1 MPRDFY
7 ELRVVMAAVSGD
19 PGKSVARRTL
29 AILGAFDLTHPRL
42 SLSELGRRTG
52 LPLAT
57 TYRLATELVVWGALD
72 RDETG
77 SYGIG
82 QRLWETGL
90 LAPIATSLRVLALPF
105 LQELQVRTGE
115 NVQLAVRDEYGGLYV
130 EKLFGHRS
138 VPIFARVGTRIPMH
152 ATAIGKMLLATAD
165 PSFVEAHTSQP
176 LVRFT
181 RYTIIDP
188 EVLRQDLHRAA
199 ELGYSLTREET
210 MYGANSVAVPIPSRD
225 GLPTAAVGI
234 VASRSG
240 AMADLNK
247 LIPLL
252 RTQASRIARRLAE
265 PQREL
270 PGQRQAPPPLAALD

>member
-82 QRLWETGL
+82 QRLWETGRP
-90 LAPIATSLRVLALPF
+90 APIATSLRVLALPF

-181 RYTIIDP
+181 RYTIIVP
-188 EVLRQDLHRAA
+188 RCYARTCTAPR
-199 ELGYSLTREET
+199 S
-210 MYGANSVAVPIPSRD
+210 SVTPLPGKRPCMVRIPSPCRS
-225 GLPTAAVGI
+225 LPE
-234 VASRSG
+234 
-240 AMADLNK
+240 
-247 LIPLL
+247 
-252 RTQASRIARRLAE
+252 RIADCRGRDC
-265 PQREL
+265 
-270 PGQRQAPPPLAALD
+270 GQQVRSHG